1 MAWKFVVHVRVE
13 LHLAN
18 KSLANVHKLL
28 LNCILQL
35 GVEECLFH
43 VTIKLL
49 ISFFELLINF
59 FQLM

>member
-13 LHLAN
+13 
-18 KSLANVHKLL
+18 ANVHKLL

-35 GVEECLFH
+35 GVEECVFH

-49 ISFFELLINF
+49 IGFFELLINF